1 MHTKQYCSTKEFVR
15 YSYYTLYFT
24 RAERCDNPTE
34 DLPTFNSHSFGAA
47 EAPTAAEAHTAASQ
61 ANLPRTPH
69 SHPDLRAQQSHP
81 DIRLYYPDASHT
93 IAAAADMQYRRH
105 GRGTP
110 AAGYGENHREAER
123 RTDEYKP
130 ALLAFL

>member
-1 MHTKQYCSTKEFVR
+1 MHTKQYSSTKDFVR
-15 YSYYTLYFT
+15 YSYFSLYFI
-24 RAERCDNPTE
+24 RAERCDNPAE
-34 DLPTFNSHSFGAA
+34 DLPTFNSHYFGAA
-47 EAPTAAEAHTAASQ
+47 EASTAAEAPTAASQ

-81 DIRLYYPDASHT
+81 DIRLYHADASHT
-93 IAAAADMQYRRH
+93 IAAAAIVQYRRH
-105 GRGTP
+105 GTE
-110 AAGYGENHREAER
+110 AAGYGKNHREAEG